1 MMHDRPVRRPSSSWP
16 ISIEELADSE
26 RCAKS
31 KEIDS
36 KSQNNLL
43 PKPPLN
49 SQWPMGLPVIKPEE
63 RK

>member
-1 MMHDRPVRRPSSSWP
+1 MIHHKPVRRPSSSWP
-16 ISIEELADSE
+16 MTIEELAD
-26 RCAKS
+26 KP
-31 KEIDS
+31 KEVDNN
-36 KSQNNLL
+36 SQNNLT